1 MSRRASQLLVS
12 FTLLI
17 PVGIY
22 FWVWEYYA
30 LNIPKWD
37 DHALKAF
44 LVEYLQA
51 PGWAEKWQ
59 ALFRQHNEHRIS
71 VTRLIALLDYSVFGN
86 LNFRRLMF
94 YGNLSMLG
102 VVALW
107 WVLLHHN
114 RKPFYSLIPVPFI
127 WLTLS
132 HYENMY
138 WGMAAVQNF
147 GVVVLSVWTLYCCI
161 SRSRSLFILSLVLAA
176 LACLT
181 SGNGLLVLPIGAILL
196 FLAPRWRRL
205 IVWLVASGLYGFVY
219 FQDFTRSP
227 ANPDN
232 TFGPGTF
239 VKGYFY
245 FLGSFAES
253 FPVNHHARFCLILGA
268 VLFLVAVSIVSA
280 TLFRLIRNRYEFDFA
295 RITDLFCLGT
305 LLFIL
310 GTALIV
316 VYSRAGFGLEGLLTS
331 RYKIYSFLLLI
342 VAYLYVVIPI
352 RGSFLSPYVSGI
364 VFFNALYSVFSYH
377 YHLVDAFNL
386 RKFQTTQQFN
396 WSYPDRTLVPWKD
409 STLAGSLVEPSPVFY
424 ERWLPL
430 LKTASR
436 QSFAGRTAGLT
447 QVFSATTV
455 RPTPTSIEIRNTTYS
470 SQLLQDSGVYFVLS
484 SPRRYYLYPAY
495 RQRNTNRKRLFL
507 KQAYFAPG
515 FYSEIPFA
523 DAELDPGTYALGM
536 VWLQGDQVGILMR
549 RDSIQVRAVEKTTIK
564 TNW

>member
-1 MSRRASQLLVS
+1 MSKRAAQLLVS
-12 FTLLI
+12 ITLLI

-22 FWVWEYYA
+22 FWVWDYYA

-51 PGWAEKWQ
+51 PGWLEKWQ
-59 ALFRQHNEHRIS
+59 AIFRQHNEHRIS
-71 VTRLIALLDYSVFGN
+71 VTRVVALLDYSVFGD
-86 LNFRRLMF
+86 LDFRRLMF

-114 RKPFYSLIPVPFI
+114 KKPFYALIPVPFI

-138 WGMAAVQNF
+138 WGMASVQNF
-147 GVVVLSVWTLYCCI
+147 GVVILSVWALYCCV
-161 SRSRSLFILSLVLAA
+161 SRSRALFIVSLVLAA

-181 SGNGLLVLPIGAILL
+181 SGNGLLVLPIGAGLL

-205 IVWLVASGLYGFVY
+205 IVWLVASGVYGFVY

-232 TFGPGTF
+232 TFGPGLF
-239 VKGYFY
+239 IKGYLY

-253 FPVNHHARFCLILGA
+253 FPVNHHARICLILGA
-268 VLFLVAVSIVSA
+268 VLLLVALSIVST
-280 TLFRLIRNRYEFDFA
+280 TLFRLLRNRYEYDFS
-295 RITDLFCLGT
+295 RITDLFCLGV

-316 VYSRAGFGLEGLLTS
+316 VYSRVGFGLDGLLTS
-331 RYKIYSFLLLI
+331 RYKMYSFLLLI
-342 VAYLYVVIPI
+342 VAYLYIVIPI

-364 VFFNALYSVFSYH
+364 VFLNALYSIFSYH

-386 RKFQTTQQFN
+386 RKFQTTARFN
-396 WSYPDRTLVPWKD
+396 WSYPDRTLKVPLD
-409 STLAGSLVEPSPVFY
+409 STLAGSLVADSPVFY
-424 ERWLPL
+424 QKWLPL
-430 LKTASR
+430 LPVASR

-447 QVFSATTV
+447 PLLQATTV
-455 RPTPTSIEIRNTTYS
+455 QPTQTSIQIRNSTYQ
-470 SQLLQDSGVYFVLS
+470 SQLLQDSGVYFVVS
-484 SPRRYYLYPAY
+484 SARRYYLYPAY
-495 RQRNTNRKRLFL
+495 RQRNTNRKQLFL

-515 FYSEIPFA
+515 FHADIPF
-523 DAELDPGTYALGM
+523 AELDPGSYALGM
-536 VWLQGDQVGILMR
+536 VWQQGEQVGILMQ
-549 RDSIQVRAVEKTTIK
+549 RDSIQVRAVAKKTIK

>member
-1 MSRRASQLLVS
+1 MSKRAAQLLIS
-12 FTLLI
+12 LTLLI

-22 FWVWEYYA
+22 FWVWDYYA

-44 LVEYLQA
+44 LVEYLDA
-51 PGWAEKWQ
+51 PGWTEKWQ
-59 ALFRQHNEHRIS
+59 AIFRQHNEHRIT
-71 VTRLIALLDYSVFGN
+71 VTRLVALFDYSLFGQ

-102 VVALW
+102 IIALW
-107 WVLLHHN
+107 WVLLHQN
-114 RKPFYSLIPVPFI
+114 RKPFYALIPIPFI

-147 GVVVLSVWTLYCCI
+147 GVVVLSVWALYCCV
-161 SRSRSLFILSLVLAA
+161 SRTRSVFLLALVLAA
-176 LACLT
+176 LACFT
-181 SGNGLLVLPIGAILL
+181 SGNGLLVLPIGALLL

-205 IVWLVASGLYGFVY
+205 IAWLLASGTYCFVY
-219 FQDFTRSP
+219 FHDFARSP

-232 TFGPGTF
+232 TFGFGSF
-239 VKGYFY
+239 IKGYLY

-253 FPVNHHARFCLILGA
+253 FPINNHIQFCLILGA
-268 VLFLVAVSIVSA
+268 ILFLVAVSIVST
-280 TLFRLIRNRYEFDFA
+280 TLFRLVRNRYEYDFA
-295 RITDLFCLGT
+295 RITDLFCLGV

-316 VYSRAGFGLEGLLTS
+316 VYSRVGFGLEGLLTS

-342 VAYLYVVIPI
+342 VTYLFVVIPI

-364 VFFNALYSVFSYH
+364 VFLNALYSIFSYH
-377 YHLVDAFNL
+377 YHLVDAYNW
-386 RKFQTTQQFN
+386 RKFQTTQHFN
-396 WSYPDRTLVPWKD
+396 WTYPNRTLAPLADTTK
-409 STLAGSLVEPSPVFY
+409 AGSLVQHSSIFY

-430 LKTASR
+430 LKVASL
-436 QSFAGRTAGLT
+436 QSFAGQTAGLT
-447 QVFSATTV
+447 ELSQATKVQIDT
-455 RPTPTSIEIRNTTYS
+455 TSIKIRNTSYK
-470 SQLLQDSGVYFVLS
+470 SQLLQDSGVYFVLRS
-484 SPRRYYLYPAY
+484 ARRYYLYPAY
-495 RQRNTNRKRLFL
+495 RQRNTNRKQLFL

-515 FYSEIPFA
+515 FYSDIPF
-523 DAELDPGTYALGM
+523 AELDPGNYALGF
-536 VWLQGDQVGILMR
+536 VWQHGERVGILMGK
-549 RDSIQVRAVEKTTIK
+549 DSIQVRSVNKKTIQ

>member
-1 MSRRASQLLVS
+1 MSRWAAQLLIS
-12 FTLLI
+12 LTLLI

-22 FWVWEYYA
+22 FWVWDYYA

-44 LVEYLQA
+44 LVEFLQA
-51 PGWAEKWQ
+51 PGLTEKWQ
-59 ALFRQHNEHRIS
+59 AIFRQHNEHRIS
-71 VTRLIALLDYSVFGN
+71 VTRLVALIDYSVFGN
-86 LNFRRLMF
+86 LNFRRLML

-102 VVALW
+102 VVVLW

-114 RKPFYSLIPVPFI
+114 KKPFYALIPVPFI

-147 GVVVLSVWTLYCCI
+147 GVVVLSVWALYCCV
-161 SRSRSLFILSLVLAA
+161 SRSRTLFILSLVLTA

-181 SGNGLLVLPIGAILL
+181 SGNGLLVLPIGAVLL

-205 IVWLVASGLYGFVY
+205 LVWFAASGLYGFVY

-232 TFGPGTF
+232 TFGPGLF
-239 VKGYFY
+239 IKGYLY
-245 FLGSFAES
+245 LLGSFAES
-253 FPVNHHARFCLILGA
+253 FPVNHHARICLILGA
-268 VLFLVAVSIVSA
+268 ILFLVALSIVST
-280 TLFRLIRNRYEFDFA
+280 TLFRLVRNRYEYDFS
-295 RITDLFCLGT
+295 RITDLFCLGV

-316 VYSRAGFGLEGLLTS
+316 VYSRVGFGLDGLLTS
-331 RYKIYSFLLLI
+331 RYKMYSFLLLI
-342 VAYLYVVIPI
+342 VAYLYIVIPI

-364 VFFNALYSVFSYH
+364 VLLNALYSIFSYH

-386 RKFQTTQQFN
+386 RKFQTSQRFN
-396 WSYPDRTLVPWKD
+396 WSYPDRTLVPPSD
-409 STLAGSLVEPSPVFY
+409 TTLAGSLVEDSPVFY
-424 ERWLPL
+424 KKWLPL
-430 LKTASR
+430 LPVASR

-447 QVFSATTV
+447 QLFQATAV
-455 RPTPTSIEIRNTTYS
+455 MPTETSIKIRNTTYK

-484 SPRRYYLYPAY
+484 SARRYYLFPAY
-495 RQRNTNRKRLFL
+495 RQRNTNRKQLFL
-507 KQAYFAPG
+507 QQAYFAPG
-515 FYSEIPFA
+515 FYSDVSF
-523 DAELDPGTYALGM
+523 AELDPGAYALGI
-536 VWLQGDQVGILMR
+536 VWQQGEQVGILMQQ
-549 RDSIQVRAVEKTTIK
+549 DSIQVRAVEKKTIK

>member
-1 MSRRASQLLVS
+1 MSKRASQLLVS
-12 FTLLI
+12 LTLLI
-17 PVGIY
+17 PIGIY
-22 FWVWEYYA
+22 FWVWDYYA

-44 LVEYLQA
+44 LVEYIQA
-51 PGWAEKWQ
+51 SDWTGKWQ
-59 ALFRQHNEHRIS
+59 AIFRQHNEHRIS
-71 VTRLIALLDYSVFGN
+71 VTRLMALLDYSIFGT
-86 LNFRRLMF
+86 LNFQRLMF

-114 RKPFYSLIPVPFI
+114 RKPFYTLIPIPFI

-132 HYENMY
+132 LYENMY

-147 GVVVLSVWTLYCCI
+147 GVIVLSVWTLYCCI
-161 SRSRSLFILSLVLAA
+161 SRSRPLYILSLVLAA

-181 SGNGLLVLPIGAILL
+181 SGNGLLVLPIGAVLL

-205 IVWLVASGLYGFVY
+205 IVWLIVSGVYVLVY
-219 FQDFTRSP
+219 FYDFTRSP
-227 ANPDN
+227 ANPDI
-232 TFGPGTF
+232 TFGLGIF
-239 VKGYFY
+239 IKGYFY

-253 FPVNHHARFCLILGA
+253 FPVTHHARFCLVLGTI
-268 VLFLVAVSIVSA
+268 LFLVAVSIVST
-280 TLFRLIRNRYEFDFA
+280 TLFRLVRNRYEHDFV

-305 LLFIL
+305 ILFVL

-331 RYKIYSFLLLI
+331 RYKMYSFLLLI
-342 VAYLYVVIPI
+342 VSYLYVVIPI

-364 VFFNALYSVFSYH
+364 VFLNALYSVFSYH

-386 RKFQTTQQFN
+386 RKFQTTQLFN
-396 WSYPDRTLVPWKD
+396 WTYPDRSLVATQD
-409 STLAGSLVEPSPVFY
+409 TTLAGSLVAQPPLFY
-424 ERWLPL
+424 DRWLPM
-430 LKTASR
+430 LKIASR
-436 QSFAGRTAGLT
+436 QAFAGQTAGLT
-447 QVFSATTV
+447 NLIQATTV
-455 RPTPTSIEIRNTTYS
+455 QPTPTSIEIRNATYK

-484 SPRRYYLYPAY
+484 SARRYYLFPAY
-495 RQRNTNRKRLFL
+495 RQRNTNRKELFL

-515 FYSEIPFA
+515 FHSNIPFA
-523 DAELDPGTYALGM
+523 ELEPGSYALGI
-536 VWLQGDQVGILMR
+536 VWQQGERVGVLMN
-549 RDSIQVRAVEKTTIK
+549 RDSVVVRQVPNNTIK

>member
-1 MSRRASQLLVS
+1 MSKRAAQLLVGI
-12 FTLLI
+12 TLLI
-17 PVGIY
+17 PIGIY
-22 FWVWEYYA
+22 FWVWDYYA

-44 LVEYLQA
+44 LIEYIQA

-59 ALFRQHNEHRIS
+59 AIFRQHNEHRIS
-71 VTRLIALLDYSVFGN
+71 VTRLVALLDYSIFGS
-86 LNFRRLMF
+86 LNFRRLML
-94 YGNLSMLG
+94 YGNLSMVG

-114 RKPFYSLIPVPFI
+114 KKPFYALIPVPFI

-138 WGMAAVQNF
+138 WGMASVQNF
-147 GVVVLSVWTLYCCI
+147 GVVVLSVWALYCCI
-161 SRSRSLFILSLVLAA
+161 SRSRTLFIISLVLAA

-181 SGNGLLVLPIGAILL
+181 SGNGLMVLPIGAILL

-205 IVWLVASGLYGFVY
+205 IVWLGASGLYGFVY

-232 TFGPGTF
+232 TFGLGLF
-239 VKGYFY
+239 IKGYLY

-253 FPVNHHARFCLILGA
+253 FPVNNHAKFCLILGA
-268 VLFLVAVSIVSA
+268 MLFLVALSIVSA
-280 TLFRLIRNRYEFDFA
+280 TLFRLLRNRYEYDFS
-295 RITDLFCLGT
+295 RITDLFCLGV

-310 GTALIV
+310 GTALVV
-316 VYSRAGFGLEGLLTS
+316 VYSRVGFGLDGLLTS
-331 RYKIYSFLLLI
+331 RYKMYSFLLLI
-342 VAYLYVVIPI
+342 VTYLYIVIPI

-364 VFFNALYSVFSYH
+364 VFLNALYSIFSYH

-386 RKFQTTQQFN
+386 RKFQTTAEFN
-396 WSYPDRTLVPWKD
+396 WSYPDRTLKVPFD
-409 STLAGSLVEPSPVFY
+409 TTLAGSLVADSPVFY
-424 ERWLPL
+424 EKWLPL
-430 LKTASR
+430 LPVASR

-447 QVFSATTV
+447 QLFQSTTV
-455 RPTPTSIEIRNTTYS
+455 QPTDSSIRIKNTTYK

-484 SPRRYYLYPAY
+484 SARRYYLFPAY
-495 RQRNTNRKRLFL
+495 RQRNTNRKQLFM
-507 KQAYFAPG
+507 KQMYFAPG
-515 FYSEIPFA
+515 FYSDIPF
-523 DAELDPGTYALGM
+523 AELDPGTYALGM
-536 VWLQGDQVGILMR
+536 VWQQGEQVGILMQ
-549 RDSIQVRAVEKTTIK
+549 RDSIQVRAVEKKTIK

>member
-1 MSRRASQLLVS
+1 MSKRAAQLLVTL
-12 FTLLI
+12 TLLI

-22 FWVWEYYA
+22 FWVWDYYA

-51 PGWAEKWQ
+51 PSWSEKWQ
-59 ALFRQHNEHRIS
+59 AIFRQHNEHRIS
-71 VTRLIALLDYSVFGN
+71 VTRLVALLDYSVFGN

-94 YGNLSMLG
+94 YGNLSMVG

-107 WVLLHHN
+107 WVMLYHN
-114 RKPFYSLIPVPFI
+114 KKPFYALIPVPFI

-147 GVVVLSVWTLYCCI
+147 GVVVLSVWTLYCCV
-161 SRSRSLFILSLVLAA
+161 SRSRPVFLISLVLAA

-181 SGNGLLVLPIGAILL
+181 SGNGLLVLPLGAVLL

-205 IVWLVASGLYGFVY
+205 IVWLVASGVYGFVY

-232 TFGPGTF
+232 TFGPGLF
-239 VKGYFY
+239 IKGYLY

-253 FPVNHHARFCLILGA
+253 FPVNHHARISLILGA
-268 VLFLVAVSIVSA
+268 ILFLVAISIVST
-280 TLFRLIRNRYEFDFA
+280 TLFRLLRNRYEYDFA
-295 RITDLFCLGT
+295 RITDLFCLGVV
-305 LLFIL
+305 LFVL
-310 GTALIV
+310 GTTLIV
-316 VYSRAGFGLEGLLTS
+316 VYSRVGFGLDGLLTS
-331 RYKIYSFLLLI
+331 RYKMYSFLLLI
-342 VAYLYVVIPI
+342 VAYLYIVIPI

-364 VFFNALYSVFSYH
+364 VFLNALYSIFSYH

-386 RKFQTTQQFN
+386 RKFQTTERFN
-396 WSYPDRTLVPWKD
+396 WSYPDRTLKVPPD
-409 STLAGSLVEPSPVFY
+409 STLAGSLVADSPIFY
-424 ERWLPL
+424 EKWLPL
-430 LKTASR
+430 LPVASR

-447 QVFSATTV
+447 QLFQSTTV
-455 RPTPTSIEIRNTTYS
+455 LPTDTSIRIRNTTYK

-484 SPRRYYLYPAY
+484 SARRYYLFPAY
-495 RQRNTNRKRLFL
+495 RQRNTNRKQLFL

-515 FYSEIPFA
+515 FHADIPF
-523 DAELDPGTYALGM
+523 AELDPGTYALGM
-536 VWLQGDQVGILMR
+536 VWQQGEQVGILMQ
-549 RDSIQVRAVEKTTIK
+549 RDSMKVRAVEKKIIK